1 MQIIKR
7 TLKQNPLYLILSQP
21 GVYLRTLLVKTMVIG
36 VFTLIT
42 GIIVKLLHYDS
53 YTIPATMHGL
63 IGIVI
68 GLLLVFRTNTAYDRW
83 WDGRKIISNLS
94 THASLISARMGA
106 IEYSQRTVRLYDV
119 KVTDG
124 LRKAINEFINTLSVY
139 LREGNDDEA
148 SLAFHMTQ
156 KNSIEQAFIEL
167 EHIGHIEH
175 SPAIATS
182 LNQLLECSNGL
193 ERIKNTPIPL
203 SYVLHIK
210 TSIFIYLMT
219 LPFGMFH
226 DLGLWATPL
235 VMLVYYII
243 AGVEIISNEIENPFA
258 DDPNDL
264 PTSELFATILETFN
278 NNKK

>member
-7 TLKQNPLYLILSQP
+7 TLKKNSLYLILSQP
-21 GVYLRTLLVKTMVIG
+21 GVYLRTLLVKTLIIG
-36 VFTLIT
+36 AFTFAT
-42 GIIVKLLHYDS
+42 GLVVKLLHYES
-53 YTIPATMHGL
+53 YTIPATMHSL
-63 IGIVI
+63 IAIVI

-83 WDGRKIISNLS
+83 WDGRKIISNVS
-94 THASLISARMGA
+94 THASLISARIGA
-106 IEYSQRTVRLYDV
+106 IEHTQKIYKL
-119 KVTDG
+119 
-124 LRKAINEFINTLSVY
+124 NEFTDSLREVINDFLTTLNQY
-139 LREGNDDEA
+139 LTEGNDDEA
-148 SLAFHMTQ
+148 SLVFHLAQ
-156 KNSIEQAFIEL
+156 KNSIEQAFIQL
-167 EHIGHIEH
+167 DRIGHNENTL
-175 SPAIATS
+175 AISSS
-182 LNQLLECSNGL
+182 LNKLLEYSNGL

-210 TSIFIYLMT
+210 TSIFIYLIT

-258 DDPNDL
+258 NDPNDL
-264 PTSELFATILETFN
+264 PTSELFGTILETFN